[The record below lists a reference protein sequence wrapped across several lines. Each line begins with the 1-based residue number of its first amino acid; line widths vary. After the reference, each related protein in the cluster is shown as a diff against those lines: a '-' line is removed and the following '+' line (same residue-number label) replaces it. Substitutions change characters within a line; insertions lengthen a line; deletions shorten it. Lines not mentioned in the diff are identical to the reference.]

1 MSDFVGL
8 YDGKSSFWMNISN
21 YSCVFIYI
29 NSKFNTIKIFAVSVF
44 SLICVFVIP
53 FCSGFLPPF
62 QYIFHPRLRENDGSC
77 CVSGCRW
84 GFAKVSG
91 CLLWQPLRQPETLK
105 PHHNSRSI
113 GSHDKNLLRARL
125 NRLACGS
132 VVEGGCSGWSGSC
145 HCTLPLSLRVTR

>member
-29 NSKFNTIKIFAVSVF
+29 NPKFNTIKIFAVLVF
-44 SLICVFVIP
+44 SLVYTLVIP
-53 FCSGFLPPF
+53 FGSGFLPPL
-62 QYIFHPRLRENDGSC
+62 QYTFHPRLRENDGSC

-91 CLLWQPLRQPETLK
+91 CLLWEQLRQPENGSVMVHRLFVDILQTSWVLLNV
-105 PHHNSRSI
+105 HLATSRRRSI
-113 GSHDKNLLRARL
+113 ARMAVGQDFQATYYG
-125 NRLACGS
+125 NR
-132 VVEGGCSGWSGSC
+132 
-145 HCTLPLSLRVTR
+145 

>member
-29 NSKFNTIKIFAVSVF
+29 NSKFNTIKIFAVLVF
-44 SLICVFVIP
+44 FLICAFVIS
-53 FCSGFLPPF
+53 FCSGFLPPL
-62 QYIFHPRLRENDGSC
+62 QYIFYSHLRKNDGSC
-77 CVSGCRW
+77 CVSGC
-84 GFAKVSG
+84 
-91 CLLWQPLRQPETLK
+91 LLWRQLRQPETPK

-113 GSHDKNLLRARL
+113 GSHDKNLLRTRL

-132 VVEGGCSGWSGSC
+132 VVAGGCSGWSGSC